1 MNQLIIGGV
10 IIMMF
15 FTFMACSNDVNS
27 PKQGEWREL
36 SSLEKSLVDADNQ
49 FGLKMFRQ
57 INEAEKGENLFISP
71 LSISFALGMT
81 LNGADGETK
90 EAMRRSLELN
100 DIETK
105 GINES
110 YQSLMKLLS
119 GLDPKVVFTI
129 ANSIWYRQEFQVEQS
144 FIDVNKTYF
153 NAQVNRID
161 FAAPSA
167 PGLINTWVDDN
178 TNGKIKKIV
187 ENIPQDMVM
196 YLINAIYFKGTW
208 TNEFAKN
215 LTRDDQFKKADS
227 TTIPCKM
234 MRQDRIMPYLETEN
248 FQAVDLPYGDGDYSM
263 TVILPTEDTDID
275 AFISNLTIDDWQKW
289 TQQFSEK
296 EGNLQLPKFTLEYE
310 KKLNDILIDMGM
322 APAFDP
328 NQADFSK
335 INKDENLVI
344 SEVKHKTYVK
354 VDEEGT
360 EAAAVTSVGVA
371 LTSVNTNRFY
381 MRVDRPFVFAIRE
394 RNSGTILFIGKIEQP

>member
-1 MNQLIIGGV
+1 MTRHIIWGAV
-10 IIMMF
+10 FTMF
-15 FTFMACSNDVNS
+15 FTFMACSDDVS
-27 PKQGEWREL
+27 APEQVEWREL
-36 SSLEKSLVDADNQ
+36 SSLEKSLVDADNR
-49 FGLKMFRQ
+49 FGLQIFRQ
-57 INEAEKGENLFISP
+57 INESEAGENLFISP

-81 LNGADGETK
+81 LNGADGET
-90 EAMRRSLELN
+90 EQAMRRTLELN
-100 DIETK
+100 GLDTQ

-110 YQSLMKLLS
+110 YKSLMNLLNR
-119 GLDPKVVFTI
+119 LDPKVVFTI
-129 ANSIWYRQEFQVEQS
+129 ANSIWYRQGFDVEQS
-144 FIDVNKTYF
+144 FIDINKTYF
-153 NAQVNRID
+153 NAEVNSID
-161 FAAPSA
+161 FSAPSA
-167 PGLINTWVDDN
+167 LGTINKWVDDN
-178 TNGKIKKIV
+178 TNSKITKILT
-187 ENIPQDMVM
+187 NIPPDMVM

-215 LTRDDQFKKADS
+215 LTSDAQFKKSDG
-227 TTIPCKM
+227 TTAPCKLM
-234 MRQDRIMPYLETEN
+234 QQDRVMPYLQTEK

-275 AFISNLTIDDWQKW
+275 EFISNLTIDDWQKW
-289 TQQFSEK
+289 IQHFSEK

-328 NQADFSK
+328 NQANFTK
-335 INKDENLVI
+335 INKDGNLVI

-360 EAAAVTSVGVA
+360 EAAAVTSVGIA

-381 MRVDRPFVFAIRE
+381 MRVDRAFVFAIRE